1 MQWIAEG
8 LQSNKAGLRT
18 EAIILQANANPDDSV
33 AQWIRDLEQASLKQQ
48 LDALDSMAATA
59 DPRIDY
65 ALIHWLEKGLKGG
78 IPQALQAA
86 LLKAAKPRST
96 KGVQE
101 RLKAWQQTALE
112 TQPIMAP

>member
-1 MQWIAEG
+1 MD
-8 LQSNKAGLRT
+8 
-18 EAIILQANANPDDSV
+18 P
-33 AQWIRDLEQASLKQQ
+33 DLEQASLKQQ

-65 ALIHWLEKGLKGG
+65 ALIHWLEKGLKVG

-112 TQPIMAP
+112 TQPMMAP